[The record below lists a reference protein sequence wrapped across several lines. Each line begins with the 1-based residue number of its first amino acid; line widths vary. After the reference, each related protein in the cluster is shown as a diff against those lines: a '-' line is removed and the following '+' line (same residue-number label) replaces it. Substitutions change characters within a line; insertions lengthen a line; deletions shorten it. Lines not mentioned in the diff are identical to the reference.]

1 MRVIARMREW
11 TLVLVVLAGVGAAGC
26 GYNTIQTYDEQVSA
40 AASQIKVQLQ
50 RRADLI
56 PNLVETVKAYAKQEQ
71 TVFTE
76 VAEARAKLA
85 GAVQSGDLQQ
95 MAQANAQL
103 TAPLGRLL
111 AIAENYPQLKSNE
124 NFRALQDQ
132 LEGTENRIA
141 VARQDYNEAVNGYN
155 AYIRRFPQV
164 LTAKERGKP
173 SDTTVARRWFP
184 CRAVCAPAGVCRHL
198 VATARSG
205 ADSRPARVRER
216 PAARPGGYL
225 PDARRR
231 LRPAPDGIVRSG
243 RLARV
248 VARWPEDRVRIGAW
262 RQSRQHQLRRLRHE
276 CRWHGAR
283 PADRGYRVR
292 RAAHLVAGRH
302 QDRLC
307 LDSRQRICP
316 HFHDDRHRRQR
327 ATVDGRPVVRRP
339 ARVVAGRDENCLRQ
353 QSRRRRRDLRHELG
367 RHEPAQPDG
376 EPRGRRWAR
385 LVAGRKQ
392 DRLLLGS

>member
-1 MRVIARMREW
+1 MLVIARMREW

-141 VARQDYNEAVNGYN
+141 VARQDYNEAVNRYN

-164 LTAKERGKP
+164 LTAK
-173 SDTTVARRWFP
+173 
-184 CRAVCAPAGVCRHL
+184 
-198 VATARSG
+198 
-205 ADSRPARVRER
+205 
-216 PAARPGGYL
+216 
-225 PDARRR
+225 
-231 LRPAPDGIVRSG
+231 
-243 RLARV
+243 
-248 VARWPEDRVRIGAW
+248 
-262 RQSRQHQLRRLRHE
+262 
-276 CRWHGAR
+276 
-283 PADRGYRVR
+283 
-292 RAAHLVAGRH
+292 
-302 QDRLC
+302 
-307 LDSRQRICP
+307 
-316 HFHDDRHRRQR
+316 
-327 ATVDGRPVVRRP
+327 
-339 ARVVAGRDENCLRQ
+339 
-353 QSRRRRRDLRHELG
+353 
-367 RHEPAQPDG
+367 
-376 EPRGRRWAR
+376 
-385 LVAGRKQ
+385 
-392 DRLLLGS
+392 LLGKGPRPYFELETPGAAQVPKVDFSK